1 MVNPLMHRG
10 RNRRRRDFI
19 ERYEFPLALRS
30 KVGEKLERGQAGAT
44 LEGLR
49 EWYLAC
55 LDAPEEML
63 GMPSRAVDIAWHE
76 MILMTRTY
84 HHFCERAFGRYLH
97 HSPEAIM
104 EEPLRQSLG
113 RTLAVVE
120 GRSRT
125 LAAVPLLFA
134 IDSELDVADGHAWT
148 VADIDQLRSEHQR
161 YADDGGSHAFYGG
174 GAHGGDRGG
183 DGGSGCGGRGCGG
196 GGCGGSG

>member
-1 MVNPLMHRG
+1 MVNPLTHRG
-10 RNRRRRDFI
+10 RYKRRRDFI

-30 KVGEKLERGQAGAT
+30 KVGEKLDRAQAGAT

-55 LDAPEEML
+55 LDAPGATL

-76 MILMTRTY
+76 MILMTHTY
-84 HHFCERAFGRYLH
+84 HRFCERAFGRYLH
-97 HSPEAIM
+97 HSPEATM

-120 GRSRT
+120 HRSGT

-134 IDSELDVADGHAWT
+134 IDSELDIVDGHTWT
-148 VADIDQLRSEHQR
+148 VGDIDQLRSEYQR
-161 YADDGGSHAFYGG
+161 YADTSFHGYDGG
-174 GAHGGDRGG
+174 GAHGDGGG
-183 DGGSGCGGRGCGG
+183 DGGGGCGG
-196 GGCGGSG
+196 GGCGGGGG